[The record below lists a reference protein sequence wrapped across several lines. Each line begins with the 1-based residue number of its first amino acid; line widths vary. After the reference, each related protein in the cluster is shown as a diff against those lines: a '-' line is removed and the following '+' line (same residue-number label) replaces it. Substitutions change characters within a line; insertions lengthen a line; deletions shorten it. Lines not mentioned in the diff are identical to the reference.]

1 MDERGWV
8 EHAWSPSQG
17 PCVYRTGGAAR
28 PADAR
33 DRVWAEHH
41 HFAMRCAHH
50 MCITPDARE
59 ADRIRQYCGD
69 HGIDTSLLTF
79 HHQPSERVL
88 PKLDLEPL
96 DLVLIDGSH
105 SFPRSSKIGSSL
117 NTRCVSAVRSSS
129 TMCTFGPAVSC
140 EISCALSRNGISL
153 NDGPDGPSLSARRPT
168 TTTARIGTSRRTS
181 GAALVPRRSGA
192 RMAAG
197 LLRARDVKEFA
208 RRTRALVRPRNV

>member
-1 MDERGWV
+1 
-8 EHAWSPSQG
+8 
-17 PCVYRTGGAAR
+17 
-28 PADAR
+28 
-33 DRVWAEHH
+33 
-41 HFAMRCAHH
+41 

-140 EISCALSRNGISL
+140 EISCALSALAPLLGHKLRAWPISL
-153 NDGPDGPSLSARRPT
+153 PGMRDRFAGTPIQYRRVAYVALASLAV
-168 TTTARIGTSRRTS
+168 IGLTGGGR
-181 GAALVPRRSGA
+181 AADRL
-192 RMAAG
+192 
-197 LLRARDVKEFA
+197 
-208 RRTRALVRPRNV
+208 RPRLLELAEVRGHAAPRQSPPVR